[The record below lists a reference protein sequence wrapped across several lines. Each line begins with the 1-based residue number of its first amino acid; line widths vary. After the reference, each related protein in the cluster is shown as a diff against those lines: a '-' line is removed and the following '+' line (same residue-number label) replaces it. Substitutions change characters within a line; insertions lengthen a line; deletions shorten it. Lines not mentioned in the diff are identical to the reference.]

1 MRRSFSF
8 AAIGLLSGLLALLAG
23 PARAEDIETVIQKLA
38 DPRTADMGVVDENF
52 VGTSIAEGK
61 RIQLNHDQLVK
72 LMKEGQAAITSY
84 TIKKFTM
91 LSKTEDGP
99 FVSVVYEILC
109 DYTIEKRPVSE
120 KLTAHE
126 IYERQGDGYKL
137 LYGAQVE
144 DLLSSL

>member
-1 MRRSFSF
+1 MRRSLSF
-8 AAIGLLSGLLALLAG
+8 AAVGLLAGLCALL
-23 PARAEDIETVIQKLA
+23 PASAHAEDIETVIQKLA
-38 DPRTADMGVVDENF
+38 DPRTADLRLIDENF
-52 VGTSIAEGK
+52 FGTSIAEG
-61 RIQLNHDQLVK
+61 RRVQLDHDQLIK
-72 LMKEGQAAITSY
+72 LMKQGQASISSY

-109 DYTIEKRPVSE
+109 DYTVEKRSISE

-126 IYERQGDGYKL
+126 IYERQGETFKL
-137 LYGAQVE
+137 LYGAQIE